1 MTLFLLN
8 ADVAPS
14 SHTMPSQL
22 TPGPSGAPRPPITY
36 SRRSAT
42 SRNADATSNKVKDEA
57 KREETLKGI
66 VLSAHGGNDFDEN
79 AARRATRIDCCS
91 QNVARQSKT
100 GSHTMSSLKAGK
112 RAEQSEFPR
121 AAGNDNASDEDEE
134 DIAEA
139 IARSLGKT
147 IEYPNVVRPF
157 PSVHDDSN
165 IAETKILSLLA
176 ASEPARSTARA
187 SSYGSTGSGSTSG
200 STPPHTPLHA
210 LLNHIRLAAKN
221 VQELDTNEL
230 ARCAPELTF
239 IMKNWQNTVAK
250 VLSAT
255 EAAELKRIQDIQG
268 HLDYD
273 QAVEE
278 KCRKKLNA
286 LGKRCGAQVLQM
298 KQGHQK
304 ELMKQ
309 KEMYEAYISQHMAKP
324 PTPRAPALVRP
335 AFVFT
340 AGGRG
345 FPEQQQ
351 MSSSSNPG
359 PPSDEGPG
367 WARKRARLS

>member
-1 MTLFLLN
+1 
-8 ADVAPS
+8 
-14 SHTMPSQL
+14 MPSQL

-42 SRNADATSNKVKDEA
+42 SRNADATSNIVKDEA
-57 KREETLKGI
+57 KREETLEGI
-66 VLSAHGGNDFDEN
+66 VLSAHGGNDFYEN
-79 AARRATRIDCCS
+79 AARRATRIDYCL
-91 QNVARQSKT
+91 QNVARQSKM
-100 GSHTMSSLKAGK
+100 GSHTISSLKAGK
-112 RAEQSEFPR
+112 RAEQSESPR

-147 IEYPNVVRPF
+147 IEDRNVVRPF

-176 ASEPARSTARA
+176 ASEPAKSTARS

-200 STPPHTPLHA
+200 STPPHIPLHA
-210 LLNHIRLAAKN
+210 LLNHIRSAAKN

-230 ARCAPELTF
+230 ARRAPELTF
-239 IMKNWQNTVAK
+239 IMNSWQNTVAK

-273 QAVEE
+273 QALEE
-278 KCRKKLNA
+278 ECRKKLNA